1 MDTGTTYHTE
11 YYMGVPI
18 GVPNRLTKQTREY
31 HISYNNHDTD
41 DGMYGCD
48 TTALYI
54 NETSQFLILN
64 GKHTDN
70 YSACSTLQDCID
82 YFYRNLEQANARSE
96 HGKLFKCDGTKAEYV
111 KGGY

>member
-1 MDTGTTYHTE
+1 MTTGTTYHTE
-11 YYMGVPI
+11 HIMGMPV
-18 GVPNRLTKQTREY
+18 GVPNRLTKQTKQFY
-31 HISYNNHDTD
+31 ISYNNYDTGND
-41 DGMYGCD
+41 MYGCD

-70 YSACSTLQDCID
+70 YNDCSTLQDCIN
-82 YFYRNLEQANARSE
+82 YFYRNIEQANAKSE
-96 HGKLFKCDGTKAEYV
+96 HGKLFKLDGGKAEYV